1 MLLTRVPFLSSE
13 YCITLAESI
22 IEKLGADLALFR
34 KAFNQRV
41 LFFRQLQEISD
52 SVAEVEFNGTREDAL
67 HDSEKE
73 KKDMDAQLTAKRAH
87 QRYLEN
93 LVKSN
98 EDDEL
103 DEDDKCCILCRCDF
117 ERGFLTNWWVFHY
130 FSVHRLEF
138 IPIS

>member
-1 MLLTRVPFLSSE
+1 MIV
-13 YCITLAESI
+13 
-22 IEKLGADLALFR
+22 EKLSADLALFR

-52 SVAEVEFNGTREDAL
+52 SVGDVEFTGEREDAL

-73 KKDMDAQLTAKRAH
+73 VKDMDAQIISKRAH

-98 EDDEL
+98 EEDDM

-117 ERGFLTNWWVFHY
+117 ERGFITSW
-130 FSVHRLEF
+130 
-138 IPIS
+138 